1 LASQRESENERKVA
15 RVEEIVANVLRY
27 GVLLSFVIILTGS
40 VWLFLAGQT
49 GYAGLHT
56 SGGDA
61 VAQLIDYRR
70 GIHRPLAL
78 PRTPG
83 EVFLGVGRA
92 KPYAVIALGLLVLIA
107 TPVLRVAASVI
118 TFLWERDLLYALITG
133 YVLAVLIVSFFLGKG
148 G

>member
-1 LASQRESENERKVA
+1 MAQM
-15 RVEEIVANVLRY
+15 EEIVSDVLRY
-27 GVLLSFVIILTGS
+27 GVLLSFVIILIGS
-40 VWLFLAGQT
+40 LWLFLSGQT

-56 SGGDA
+56 SGNDA
-61 VAQLIDYRR
+61 AAQLIDYRR

-78 PRTPG
+78 PHTPG
-83 EVFLGVGRA
+83 DVFAGLAQA

-107 TPVLRVAASVI
+107 TPVLRVAASVV
-118 TFLWERDLLYALITG
+118 TFLWERDLLYAFITA